1 MVLYPTGEIIFN
13 YRNMEGYTNSATIG
27 IQDSSGEN
35 GLLVSYNYSLVEDE
49 YSILINNM
57 PSWLEVSPLEGT
69 VAPEQVSEIFL
80 DIYSQG
86 LVAGE
91 YNYDL
96 QIETNDYE
104 NSIITIPIYLSI
116 LEDSCAGWMTGDV
129 NQDSVLNILDVTIL
143 VNIVLELIE
152 TEECQLEASD
162 INLDGAINILD
173 ILGLVNIIL
182 S

>member
-13 YRNMEGYTNSATIG
+13 YRDMEGYTNSATIG

-35 GLLVSYNYSLVEDE
+35 GLLVNYNYSLVEDE
-49 YSILINNM
+49 YSILINKM
-57 PSWLEVSPLEGT
+57 PSWLVVTPLEGT
-69 VAPEQVSEIFL
+69 VAPEEVSEIFL

-91 YNYDL
+91 YSYDL
-96 QIETNDYE
+96 QITTNDYE
-104 NSIITIPIYLSI
+104 NSIITIPIYLNV
-116 LEDSCAGWMTGDV
+116 LEDSCSGWLMGDV
-129 NQDSVLNILDVTIL
+129 NQDSALNILDVTIL
-143 VNIVLELIE
+143 VNIALGLID
-152 TEECQLEASD
+152 TEECQLEAAD

-182 S
+182 N